1 MTLVMAEKD
10 HQPVYRDFLGLDRG
24 VTKQQQ
30 LEYTTTTSDVVA
42 GRSSRSSAGFE
53 SEEGDEDV
61 ETFATRTTA
70 AASSGTSGRFEAS
83 SSVPQGYYVSP
94 PFALAI
100 PSSSSDPGSV
110 GWQRCSTTSSSLLQ
124 HHDGTR
130 SAFCKPEFDH
140 RKASSN
146 NKRDYA
152 STRESLQERLQ
163 MSVEAIE
170 NSRLSPPQKVAR
182 IEQQKSQKYGE
193 VVPSS
198 IVDDLRLSMQPPRLS
213 SAVNPPWLQQ
223 PSKPEFANRNGSI
236 KRDTPRLLP
245 SNNNSGLQVPP
256 RISRLGACA
265 EKEERAAA
273 AAAVSRENTQTSP
286 PITQPAADEGSRTGI
301 KGSPLIGLINSN
313 NSATPVPAGSSGG
326 PPPLPQGPTNCTP
339 SGGSDSLLPSILK
352 GPPRASRHLTIFYGG
367 QAHVFDDVPSD
378 KVEAILAMAGSHGKS
393 WSTIYAPRSAAS
405 VPDSAS
411 EGSLS
416 TLEKEKSVHS
426 RGGSVTGGRSLP
438 LSRDLQTLQQYGFVN
453 MGNGMGCPT

>member
-30 LEYTTTTSDVVA
+30 LEHTTTTSDVVA

-61 ETFATRTTA
+61 ETFATRATA

-100 PSSSSDPGSV
+100 PSSSSDPGS
-110 GWQRCSTTSSSLLQ
+110 
-124 HHDGTR
+124 
-130 SAFCKPEFDH
+130 EFDH

-170 NSRLSPPQKVAR
+170 NSRLSPPQK
-182 IEQQKSQKYGE
+182 KSQKYGE

-236 KRDTPRLLP
+236 KRDAPRLLP

-301 KGSPLIGLINSN
+301 KGSPLIGLINNN

-326 PPPLPQGPTNCTP
+326 PPPLPRGPTNCTP
-339 SGGSDSLLPSILK
+339 SGGSDSLVPSILK

>member
-24 VTKQQQ
+24 VTKKQQ

-100 PSSSSDPGSV
+100 PSSSSDPGS
-110 GWQRCSTTSSSLLQ
+110 
-124 HHDGTR
+124 
-130 SAFCKPEFDH
+130 EFDH

-170 NSRLSPPQKVAR
+170 NSRLSPPQK
-182 IEQQKSQKYGE
+182 QKSQKYGE

-236 KRDTPRLLP
+236 KRDAPRLLP
-245 SNNNSGLQVPP
+245 SNNNSGLQMPP
-256 RISRLGACA
+256 RISHLGACA

-286 PITQPAADEGSRTGI
+286 PIMQPAADEGSRTGI
-301 KGSPLIGLINSN
+301 KGSPLIGLINNN
-313 NSATPVPAGSSGG
+313 NSATPVHAGSSGG
-326 PPPLPQGPTNCTP
+326 PPPLPRGPTNCTP

-411 EGSLS
+411 EASLS

-453 MGNGMGCPT
+453 VGNGMGCPT

>member
-10 HQPVYRDFLGLDRG
+10 HQPVFRDFLGLDRG

-30 LEYTTTTSDVVA
+30 QLQYTATTTTSDVVA

-83 SSVPQGYYVSP
+83 SSAPQGYYK
-94 PFALAI
+94 
-100 PSSSSDPGSV
+100 SDCYPLCNFFSFS
-110 GWQRCSTTSSSLLQ
+110 Q
-124 HHDGTR
+124 
-130 SAFCKPEFDH
+130 
-140 RKASSN
+140 
-146 NKRDYA
+146 
-152 STRESLQERLQ
+152 
-163 MSVEAIE
+163 
-170 NSRLSPPQKVAR
+170 VAR
-182 IEQQKSQKYGE
+182 IERQKSQKYGE

-223 PSKPEFANRNGSI
+223 PSKPEVANRNGSI
-236 KRDTPRLLP
+236 KLDDPRLLP

-265 EKEERAAA
+265 EREERAAAAAAA
-273 AAAVSRENTQTSP
+273 AAAVSRENTQMSP
-286 PITQPAADEGSRTGI
+286 PIMRPAADEGSRTGI
-301 KGSPLIGLINSN
+301 KGSPLIGLINN
-313 NSATPVPAGSSGG
+313 INSATPVPAGSSGG
-326 PPPLPQGPTNCTP
+326 PPPLPQGPTN
-339 SGGSDSLLPSILK
+339 S
-352 GPPRASRHLTIFYGG
+352 SRHLTIFYGG

-378 KVEAILAMAGSHGKS
+378 KVEAILALAGSHGKS
-393 WSTIYAPRSAAS
+393 WSTIYAPRPAAS

-438 LSRDLQTLQQYGFVN
+438 LSRDLQTLQQHGFAN

>member
-1 MTLVMAEKD
+1 MVHAAAAATTMTLVMAEKD
-10 HQPVYRDFLGLDRG
+10 HQPVFRDFLGLDRG

-42 GRSSRSSAGFE
+42 GPSLRSSAGFE

-61 ETFATRTTA
+61 ETFAIRTTA
-70 AASSGTSGRFEAS
+70 AASSGTSGRLEAS

-146 NKRDYA
+146 SKRDYA

-170 NSRLSPPQKVAR
+170 NSRPSPPQKVAR

-236 KRDTPRLLP
+236 KRDAPRLLP

-273 AAAVSRENTQTSP
+273 AAAAVVSRENTQTSP

-301 KGSPLIGLINSN
+301 KGSPLIGLINNN
-313 NSATPVPAGSSGG
+313 NSASPVPAGSSGG
-326 PPPLPQGPTNCTP
+326 SPPLPRGPTNCTP

-393 WSTIYAPRSAAS
+393 WS
-405 VPDSAS
+405 
-411 EGSLS
+411 S
-416 TLEKEKSVHS
+416 T
-426 RGGSVTGGRSLP
+426 
-438 LSRDLQTLQQYGFVN
+438 
-453 MGNGMGCPT
+453 